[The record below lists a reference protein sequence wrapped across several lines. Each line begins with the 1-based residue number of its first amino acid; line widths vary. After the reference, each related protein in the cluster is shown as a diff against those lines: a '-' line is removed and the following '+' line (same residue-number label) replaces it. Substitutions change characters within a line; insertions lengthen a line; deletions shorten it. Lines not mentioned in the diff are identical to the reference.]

1 MRLQMQIP
9 LWHRYTFSPG
19 CDQRNG
25 SPFLLLRQHCGF
37 EWCIIKWNKQ
47 KKKLTVRQAHI
58 AGLGLSL
65 LQLIPIDS
73 VILPPFIMFDSINQ
87 MLQRAWS
94 DVQVPRNCNF
104 ARTTVLCKNTHL
116 RCCSNGPAA
125 AYEGLSSGCWWKI
138 LVYVYLQRQ
147 LAMHFQRLTWI
158 TIRVCNTVTCYS
170 ERLQKPFPST
180 NNEARAALTHS
191 RMRPTCQ
198 VEAADASPWTECGSD
213 DECTGLEKLLRW
225 QSTRFC
231 FRRGRVVF
239 WPWPGK
245 AFLPALGYCFRQITP
260 GIL

>member
-1 MRLQMQIP
+1 M
-9 LWHRYTFSPG
+9 
-19 CDQRNG
+19 
-25 SPFLLLRQHCGF
+25 
-37 EWCIIKWNKQ
+37 KQ
-47 KKKLTVRQAHI
+47 TKKKLTVRQAHI

-73 VILPPFIMFDSINQ
+73 VIFPPFIMFDSINQ

-198 VEAADASPWTECGSD
+198 VEAADASPWTDCGSD